1 MKVRRALRIGIALA
15 TLVGSAM
22 EARRGLPDWERTI
35 FRRINDAPDG
45 LAPLAWVPMQ
55 AGSLSAPF
63 ALAGW
68 SYLRTRRPDPAVAY
82 AAAGFTTWLV
92 AKGVK
97 KIVGRGRPYDHDRT
111 TNLRLATQTDG
122 SLGYVSGHA
131 AVASTL
137 ATIIARDRSAAEGI
151 ALQGFALGVGVTRI
165 YAGAHLPLDVVGGA
179 ALGVLV
185 GEATN
190 SVRTRCAR
198 RSPYSVTTPLLLKA
212 HSP

>member
-1 MKVRRALRIGIALA
+1 MPVNMRRTLRIGAAAAGLI
-15 TLVGSAM
+15 GSAV
-22 EARRGLPDWERTI
+22 EARRGLPEWERKAYQT
-35 FRRINDAPDG
+35 INDAPDE
-45 LAPLAWVPMQ
+45 LALLAWAPMQ

-68 SYLRTRRPDPAVAY
+68 SYWRTRRLNPALAY
-82 AAAGFTTWLV
+82 AGAGFTTWLL

-97 KIVGRGRPYDHDRT
+97 KAVGRGRPYDHDRA

-137 ATIIARDRSAAEGI
+137 ATIISRDRPFAESI
-151 ALQGFALGVGVTRI
+151 ALHCFAFGVGVTRI
-165 YAGAHLPLDVVGGA
+165 YAGAHLPLDVVGGT

-185 GEATN
+185 GEAAN
-190 SVRTRCAR
+190 SL
-198 RSPYSVTTPLLLKA
+198 RSRL
-212 HSP
+212 

>member
-1 MKVRRALRIGIALA
+1 MNLRKALRIGTALVG
-15 TLVGSAM
+15 LVGSAV
-22 EARRGLPDWERTI
+22 EARRGLPDWERKI
-35 FRRINDAPDG
+35 YRSINNAPDE
-45 LAPLAWVPMQ
+45 LAPLVWAPMQ

-63 ALAGW
+63 VLAGW
-68 SYLRTRRPDPAVAY
+68 SYWRTRRPDPALAY

-97 KIVGRGRPYDHDRT
+97 KMVGRGRPYDHDRT

-137 ATIIARDRSAAEGI
+137 ATIISKDRSLTQSIALHGI
-151 ALQGFALGVGVTRI
+151 AVGVGVTRI

-190 SVRTRCAR
+190 SLRSLVVRN
-198 RSPYSVTTPLLLKA
+198 P
-212 HSP
+212 

>member
-1 MKVRRALRIGIALA
+1 MNLSRALRIGAALA
-15 TLVGSAM
+15 GLVGSAV
-22 EARRGLPDWERTI
+22 EAGRGLPAWERSVYRI
-35 FRRINDAPDG
+35 INDAPDE
-45 LAPLAWVPMQ
+45 LAPLAWAPMQ

-68 SYLRTRRPDPAVAY
+68 SYWRTRRIDPAVAY
-82 AAAGFTTWLV
+82 AAGGFATWLV

-97 KIVGRGRPYDHDRT
+97 KFVGRGRPYDHDRT

-137 ATIIARDRSAAEGI
+137 ATIISTDRSAIESI
-151 ALQGFALGVGVTRI
+151 ALHGFAVGVGITRI
-165 YAGAHLPLDVVGGA
+165 YAGAHLPLDVVGGI

-185 GEATN
+185 GETTN
-190 SVRTRCAR
+190 SMRTRCALPISHPFLR
-198 RSPYSVTTPLLLKA
+198 NFE
-212 HSP
+212 

>member
-1 MKVRRALRIGIALA
+1 MNLQKAMRIGTALVG
-15 TLVGSAM
+15 LVGSAV
-22 EARRGLPDWERTI
+22 EARHGLPDWERKVYRT
-35 FRRINDAPDG
+35 INDAPDA
-45 LAPLAWVPMQ
+45 LAPFAWAPMQ

-63 ALAGW
+63 ALAGFTYW
-68 SYLRTRRPDPAVAY
+68 RTRRPDPAAAY

-97 KIVGRGRPYDHDRT
+97 KIIGRGRPYDHDPT

-137 ATIIARDRSAAEGI
+137 ATIISSDRSPTESI
-151 ALQGFALGVGVTRI
+151 ALHGFAVGVGVTRI

-179 ALGVLV
+179 ALGILV

-190 SVRTRCAR
+190 SIRAR
-198 RSPYSVTTPLLLKA
+198 GSR
-212 HSP
+212 